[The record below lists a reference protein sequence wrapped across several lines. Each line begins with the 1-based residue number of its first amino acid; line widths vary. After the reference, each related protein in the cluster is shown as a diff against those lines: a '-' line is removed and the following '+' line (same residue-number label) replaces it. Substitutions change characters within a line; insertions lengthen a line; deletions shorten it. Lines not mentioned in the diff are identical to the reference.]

1 MDVVNFDFLVNAE
14 RVLTYADI
22 NLQEDYIILG
32 KHDPRRK
39 DFKLTDYPVW
49 AIPASEVFGYNEVRD
64 ENVPLPH
71 RQIIDY
77 VGAGVTATDD
87 PINKKTVVTIPGGGA
102 SAGSTVVVKTTLD
115 LNSTGVQT
123 IIMPATGLYIIT
135 KAYVTNA
142 SVNMISDAAKELQL
156 ISASKTLTTKESGGG
171 PGTPDLLQGLITPTN
186 YIEMI
191 DDDPTCFPPP
201 CNSSNTVNGGVN
213 LTAQLTTAFGS
224 AVTADLY
231 IVLTKLV

>member
-1 MDVVNFDFLVNAE
+1 MDVVNFDYLVNAE
-14 RVLTYADI
+14 RVLAYADV

-71 RQIIDY
+71 RQVLDFQG
-77 VGAGVTATDD
+77 VGVTATDD
-87 PINKKTVVTIPGGGA
+87 PINKKTIVTISGGGTGT
-102 SAGSTVVVKTTLD
+102 GSTIVLKTTLD
-115 LNSTGVQT
+115 LNSTAPQT
-123 IIMPATGLYIIT
+123 IVMPATGLYIIT

-142 SVNMISDAAKELQL
+142 SVNMTSDVAKELQL
-156 ISASKTLTTKESGGG
+156 ISASTTLTTDQAGAP
-171 PGTPDLLQGLITPTN
+171 PGTEDLLSYLLSPTN

-201 CNSSNTVNGGVN
+201 CNAASTVNGGVN

-231 IVLTKLV
+231 VILTKLA